1 MDVIIC
7 LISWSVLLLSV
18 TIKSLGQPAGG
29 GSGGYYVKVFDIPS
43 ICPLQSFCLSWQ
55 PTGKYRGVNPAFET
69 WSVNENDT
77 LGLSS
82 PMDIMTVK
90 IGLL

>member
-1 MDVIIC
+1 MGLEVSDQHEAEAMDVIIC

-55 PTGKYRGVNPAFET
+55 PAGK
-69 WSVNENDT
+69 S
-77 LGLSS
+77 
-82 PMDIMTVK
+82 
-90 IGLL
+90 